1 MSLEVC
7 SWNTSN
13 VAKSKC
19 FQFLNILLSSDQVFF
34 PAVRL
39 AIQNIGVMTGGAKG
53 IMIVQCSQIIT
64 ILGGPAGYLLCL
76 NSFVAEVV
84 EPRERTGSLGRLQGC
99 AMLGTSVGFLVGG
112 LVSDIFDILAP
123 FRLTLTLF
131 LISWIYVLVALPW
144 MAPNQAAAAPAS
156 KGMMRFFGP
165 LKTFETSRWKLRDGR
180 IQRQYGVLLLGI
192 GVFLGVLAT
201 GYIPTLL
208 QLYSTDVLGFK
219 TKENGFLISLNSAI
233 RGVFLTLAFPR
244 IISAGR
250 YWFRRD
256 SAEHKLLIP
265 KDAAIPDLPTA
276 RDDFA
281 ANDGEPVEPP
291 KLDDESETFLFDL
304 QYTRYSLIIDGILTG
319 AATFVTKGWQI
330 YVIAIVLPLASG
342 TGSSAKGT
350 ILQMCPASERADALS
365 AITLVEMIA
374 RLSTSKIFGAWI
386 RAFLANVHLQQPC
399 LDLFLLLLRKLD
411 KLIWYLRAT
420 Q

>member
-1 MSLEVC
+1 
-7 SWNTSN
+7 
-13 VAKSKC
+13 
-19 FQFLNILLSSDQVFF
+19 
-34 PAVRL
+34 
-39 AIQNIGVMTGGAKG
+39 
-53 IMIVQCSQIIT
+53 MIIQCSQIIT

-84 EPRERTGSLGRLQGC
+84 EPKERTGSLGRLQGC

-112 LVSDIFDILAP
+112 LVSDAFDILAP

-131 LISWIYVLVALPW
+131 LISWIYVVVSLPKVAPS
-144 MAPNQAAAAPAS
+144 QAVATPAS
-156 KGMMRFFGP
+156 KGLMRFFGP
-165 LKTFETSRWKLRDGR
+165 LKTFESSRWWLRDGR

-233 RGVFLTLAFPR
+233 RGIFLTLAFPK

-250 YWFRRD
+250 NWFSRRSSNESKPFAPMD
-256 SAEHKLLIP
+256 SAIP
-265 KDAAIPDLPTA
+265 ELPTD
-276 RDDFA
+276 RTDFA

-291 KLDDESETFLFDL
+291 KLDDETETFLFDL
-304 QYTRYSLIIDGILTG
+304 QYTRYSLLVDGILTG
-319 AATFVTKGWQI
+319 AATFVTKGWQM
-330 YVIAIVLPLASG
+330 YLIAIVLPLASG

-374 RLSTSKIFGAWI
+374 RLSTSK
-386 RAFLANVHLQQPC
+386 
-399 LDLFLLLLRKLD
+399 
-411 KLIWYLRAT
+411 
-420 Q
+420 